1 MKMTGFFSKKSKKL
15 GRKDFRG
22 LLVYPNTSEVIRAE
36 KVLKRNG
43 YRVRVVGPPPHLR
56 TGCDLVI
63 EFPIIE
69 QVGIEHI
76 LKDHDF
82 SPLEII
88 AISGD
93 ILEPIDLCQKKDF
106 KDYLMIRAA
115 NMKLVIDKRTEEI
128 VNISGGGCPDVPY
141 LAEML
146 IGKKLRDAPSPRDIG
161 HTICAYAL
169 HVAYEEMLKEIES
182 YAAISRDH
190 SR

>member
-1 MKMTGFFSKKSKKL
+1 MKISRFFSKNSQKHKK
-15 GRKDFRG
+15 RDFRG
-22 LLVYPNTSEVIRAE
+22 LLVYSNTSEVIRAE

-43 YRVRVVGPPPHLR
+43 YRVRVVGPPFHLR
-56 TGCDLVI
+56 TGCDLVV

-69 QVGIEHI
+69 QLGIEKT
-76 LKDHDF
+76 LNAHDF

-106 KDYLMIRAA
+106 GDYLMIRAA

-169 HVAYEEMLKEIES
+169 HIAYEEMLKEMEK
-182 YAAISRDH
+182 YAAISRNNT
-190 SR
+190 

>member
-1 MKMTGFFSKKSKKL
+1 MKISRFFSKKSQKHGK
-15 GRKDFRG
+15 RDFRA
-22 LLVYPNTSEVIRAE
+22 LLVYSNTSEVIRAE
-36 KVLKRNG
+36 KVLKKNG
-43 YRVRVVGPPPHLR
+43 YKIRVVGPPPHLR

-69 QVGIEHI
+69 QLGIEH
-76 LKDHDF
+76 LLNEHGF
-82 SPLEII
+82 SPLEIV

-93 ILEPIDLCQKKDF
+93 ILEPVELCQKKDF

-146 IGKKLRDAPSPRDIG
+146 IGKKLKDAPSPRDIG

-169 HVAYEEMLKEIES
+169 HVAYEEMLKEMDS
-182 YAAISRDH
+182 YAAIGRNNTE
-190 SR
+190 